1 MKFLIYLVAALCELN
16 YVLSKIT
23 YCKDITPAN
32 ISHCTNHPITEKEL
46 KKFNNKDYDACCFI
60 NITEESGLN
69 RDEWRLEKKNEVN
82 EEYINSTKDEKR
94 FYWFIN

>member
-46 KKFNNKDYDACCFI
+46 KKINNKDYDACCFI

-69 RDEWRLEKKNEVN
+69 RDECRLEKKNEVN
-82 EEYINSTKDEKR
+82 EEYINSTKDEKK
-94 FYWFIN
+94 FY

>member
-23 YCKDITPAN
+23 FCKDITPAN

-69 RDEWRLEKKNEVN
+69 RDECRLKKKWSE
-82 EEYINSTKDEKR
+82 NSTKDEKK